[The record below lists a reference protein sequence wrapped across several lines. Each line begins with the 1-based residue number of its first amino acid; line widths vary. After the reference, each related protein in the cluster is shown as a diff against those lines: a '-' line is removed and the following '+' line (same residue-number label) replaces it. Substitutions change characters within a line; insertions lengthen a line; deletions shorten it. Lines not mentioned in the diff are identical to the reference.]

1 MPISPQA
8 EIDLIKELASGDDG
22 WDLKRYH
29 TRFEVGSVNWKNKKT
44 SYDFLTSLIITTNI
58 QDQKTVNR
66 FKR

>member
-44 SYDFLTSLIITTNI
+44 ITSLIITTNI
-58 QDQKTVNR
+58 QDKKTVNR
-66 FKR
+66 FQR